1 MPEGDAREPTVGELT
16 AQLAEQTGRLVRDE
30 MELAKAEV
38 RESVK
43 HAGIGVGL
51 FGATGLLAVYGV
63 GALVAAAIA
72 AFALVVDVW
81 LAALIVAGILFVLAG
96 LGALLGVKQVKEVGP
111 PHTAENVKKD
121 LAAVKGE
128 HA

>member
-30 MELAKAEV
+30 VELAKAEV

-43 HAGIGVGL
+43 HAGIGAGL
-51 FGATGLLAVYGV
+51 FGATGLLAAYGV

-72 AFALVVDVW
+72 AFALLVDVW
-81 LAALIVAGILFVLAG
+81 LAALIVAGILFALAG

-121 LAAVKGE
+121 LAAAKGE